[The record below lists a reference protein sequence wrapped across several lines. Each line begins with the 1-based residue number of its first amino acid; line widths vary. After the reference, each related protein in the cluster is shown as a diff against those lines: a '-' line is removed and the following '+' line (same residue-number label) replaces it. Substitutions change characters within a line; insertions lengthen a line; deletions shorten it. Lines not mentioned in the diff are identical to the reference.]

1 MGYIIKPP
9 RFRTLTTLSI
19 SFGFGFS
26 SYILINS
33 AIIITL
39 LYCLNVNII
48 FVMSHLK
55 RILFYIIILTSIGSC
70 TNDPISNTPTN
81 VLEASKYYQELDISY
96 GSDTNQKFDLYLP
109 ANRTKATKT
118 IILVHGGGWS
128 SGDKTDMNA
137 FKDLLRQDLP
147 NLAIVN
153 INYRLADGNNKPYP
167 MQINDISTII
177 NHLKTNKEKYTIS
190 ESFGFLGVSA
200 GAHLSLLWSY
210 GFDTNKNV
218 KMVCSIVGPTNLTD
232 PAYLNNTLP
241 ELQEILDLYGVD
253 ATSSYLEEASPL
265 HRLTTNAPPTILFY
279 GAKDPLIPTTQ
290 GTDLRDKLVALNVT
304 HQFTL
309 YPNGEHGWVGLDL
322 LDTWLKLKAFTL
334 THL

>member
-1 MGYIIKPP
+1 
-9 RFRTLTTLSI
+9 
-19 SFGFGFS
+19 
-26 SYILINS
+26 
-33 AIIITL
+33 
-39 LYCLNVNII
+39 
-48 FVMSHLK
+48 MSHLK
-55 RILFYIIILTSIGSC
+55 RILFYIILLASIGSC
-70 TNDPISNTPTN
+70 TNAPISNTPTN
-81 VLEASKYYQELDISY
+81 VLDASKYYQELDISY
-96 GSDTNQKFDLYLP
+96 GTDTNQKFDLYLP
-109 ANRTKATKT
+109 ANRTKTTKT
-118 IILVHGGGWS
+118 MILVHGGGWS

-137 FKDLLRQDLP
+137 FKDLIRQDLP

-177 NHLKTNKEKYTIS
+177 NNLKTNKDKYTIS
-190 ESFGFLGVSA
+190 ENFGFLGVSA

-241 ELQEILDLYGVD
+241 ELQAMLDLYGIN
-253 ATSSYLEEASPL
+253 AKISFLEEASPL
-265 HRLTTNAPPTILFY
+265 HRVTTSAPPTILFY

-322 LDTWLKLKAFTL
+322 LDTWLKLKAFTQ